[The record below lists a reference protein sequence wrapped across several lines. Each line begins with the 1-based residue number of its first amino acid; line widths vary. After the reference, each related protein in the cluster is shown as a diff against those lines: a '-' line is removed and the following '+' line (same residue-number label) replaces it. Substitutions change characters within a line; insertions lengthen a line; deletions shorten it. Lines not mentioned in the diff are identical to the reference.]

1 MECMATMLAKGANAA
16 LKERTYGVR
25 VRSGQA
31 ALDTTV
37 LILGANAKVLSDAHM
52 VFYGNPRGFGV
63 HVQGAECQIDLEALP
78 AEAEFVV
85 IGAGIDTGSDAV
97 LPFTEAM
104 TVSVTSASEAFETPP
119 TAPEPGVTFMRV
131 AEVYRRNGQWKL
143 RPLLEGWASGLAG
156 FATEYG
162 VDVDS
167 PAEAAAPAPQQS
179 PPPAD
184 PPISFEKVRISLDK
198 GQKASIDLRK
208 GRGRNYRLET
218 SLEWDGRGATYN
230 PDGTVKRYGEGDLD
244 VYFFCRDEQTNA
256 YVVISG
262 DTGHLGSLET
272 WPFARHTGDS
282 RGATRH
288 APGHEDV
295 HVIPVENGQLLV
307 NVYQSVDNGSG
318 AIDHFGRPRVV
329 VRYGE
334 VGPGSHL
341 TDEAD
346 AITVPVGNT
355 RDSYWA
361 NVARIDVE
369 AGQLIVENT
378 NLYSAEGSESMPV
391 LDSAGGIVMNPVDG
405 PVGRSKERNR
415 GQGLTRYDG
424 VCPAP

>member
-1 MECMATMLAKGANAA
+1 M
-16 LKERTYGVR
+16 
-25 VRSGQA
+25 
-31 ALDTTV
+31 

-52 VFYGNPRGFGV
+52 VFYGNPQGFGV
-63 HVQGAECQIDLEALP
+63 RVQGAESEIDLEALP

-85 IGAGIDTGSDAV
+85 IGASIDTGSDAV
-97 LPFTEAM
+97 APFTEPVGV
-104 TVSVTSASEAFETPP
+104 TVTSASEAFEAPP

-162 VDVDS
+162 VAIDS
-167 PAEAAAPAPQQS
+167 PGEASASPAASAPAEPPAPAAAAPPAP
-179 PPPAD
+179 PLE
-184 PPISFEKVRISLDK
+184 PPISFEKVRLSLDK

-208 GRGRNYRLET
+208 GRGKNYRLET
-218 SLEWDGRGATYN
+218 SLEWDGRGASYN
-230 PDGTVKRYGEGDLD
+230 ADGSVNRYGNGDLD
-244 VYFFCRDEQTNA
+244 VYFFCRDEHTNA

-262 DTGHLGSLET
+262 DPGHLGSLDT
-272 WPFARHTGDS
+272 WPFVQHTGDS
-282 RGATRH
+282 RGATRK

-307 NVYQSVDNGSG
+307 NIYQSVDNGGG
-318 AIDHFGRPRVV
+318 AIDAFGRPRVV

-334 VGPGSHL
+334 VGPGGRL

-346 AITVPVGNT
+346 TITVPVGNT

-369 AGQLIVENT
+369 AGRLIVENT
-378 NLYSAEGSESMPV
+378 NLYSLEGSESMPV
-391 LDSAGGIVMNPVDG
+391 LDTSGGIVMNPFDG
-405 PVGRSKERNR
+405 PVGRSKSRNR

-424 VCPAP
+424 VCPTP